1 MISSSGILLQCQT
14 SFSSVL
20 LERGFPVSLLRIKA
34 QIKATFRPS
43 VCSEGETILTI
54 KTELSAD
61 ASAPCNS
68 EPTCVDAELICHISR
83 PPRRP
88 ATHQI
93 RWEMRS
99 DWLRASSNAWALAH
113 PHPSS
118 PSCGCVLPSQ
128 LDSDVMVWTCSHSF
142 PTAGSETLA
151 HPRWKTFPV
160 SKTLLQDDS
169 PRWVRPAV

>member
-1 MISSSGILLQCQT
+1 MSDFFFICFGGKRLPCLAASHKNSDQSDFQAVCVFWGRDDLLT
-14 SFSSVL
+14 V
-20 LERGFPVSLLRIKA
+20 
-34 QIKATFRPS
+34 
-43 VCSEGETILTI
+43 
-54 KTELSAD
+54 KTELSVD

-160 SKTLLQDDS
+160 SKTLLQDKS